1 MPAWPWRQAEYS
13 GACGDPIL
21 NLHSRAGFHSDLGS
35 VLNFRSWLPGGKHI
49 CSRQD
54 PARIAHGM
62 NFFWRRA
69 HLLDPKA
76 GQALQCWLW
85 GDVFVSPTSHSWELA
100 TTQFHVYINGDTV
113 ATVAASTL
121 QDTPPRPCAQNP
133 KYRFGSCW
141 PSTGFDDMFR
151 TDNMPTCL
159 SLNCEAIELQREIF
173 HPCHE
178 VRVERLVT
186 NQC

>member
-1 MPAWPWRQAEYS
+1 MATGRVQQV
-13 GACGDPIL
+13 CGDPIL

-85 GDVFVSPTSHSWELA
+85 GDVFVSPTSRSWELA
-100 TTQFHVYINGDTV
+100 TTQFHVYKNGDTA

-121 QDTPPRPCAQNP
+121 QDTR
-133 KYRFGSCW
+133 R
-141 PSTGFDDMFR
+141 
-151 TDNMPTCL
+151 
-159 SLNCEAIELQREIF
+159 
-173 HPCHE
+173 
-178 VRVERLVT
+178 VRVLRIRSIGSGVVGLRQVLMICSGLTPCPLV
-186 NQC
+186 